1 MQDRKYRRYGLRV
14 PLFISVQ
21 SGVFQRTVD
30 LLSEDVSAGGLAFE
44 TSKRIPLE
52 ANTRIEISS
61 LGDLPAG
68 TRIEGRVVY
77 RKKSPESGRYR
88 VGVAFDRFV
97 NVDAVEL
104 LSRLERWEDVQATP
118 V

>member
-1 MQDRKYRRYGLRV
+1 MQERKFHRYGLKV
-14 PLFISVQ
+14 PLFISVR
-21 SGVFQRTVD
+21 SGVFRRSVD
-30 LLSEDVSAGGLAFE
+30 LQSEDVSAGGLAFE
-44 TSKRIPLE
+44 TSQRIPLE

-61 LGDLPAG
+61 LGDLPVG

-88 VGVAFDRFV
+88 IGVAFDRFV
-97 NVDAVEL
+97 NVDPVEL
-104 LSRLERWEDVQATP
+104 HARLERWEDVQATP